1 VDAVSEQAVDLS
13 STWAVMRR
21 RSRVLLS
28 AAVVGGLAGLG
39 ALFVFPP
46 PYSSTSVVLLPAAA
60 QAGSGKTGE
69 YDADTQILI
78 ATSAEVLARAAQEM
92 QPELTQEQVTDRVA
106 VEAPATSIVRITA
119 EGPTDTQAE
128 DLARGVA
135 DSLKAYLEESTRAL
149 SSTQQAALQERLDTL
164 TASLDAVNAEIKKAE
179 ARIAK
184 EGTTSAAGLAD
195 AAALSDLTA
204 VRASTVLDM
213 DSVKKQLAGE
223 DVSGGQ
229 VAAGAKVI
237 QQASPGERSGYVT
250 DALTYIV
257 GGAAL
262 GLLLASLWV
271 VATHRRDPKLRARDE
286 IADAVGIPVVASL
299 RARPP
304 RTAVA
309 WTELLRAY
317 EPDSAD
323 GWALRQLLH
332 ALVPD
337 AGKGW
342 PTGDPFVLV
351 VLTLSGDSGAL
362 PVGPQIAAFAAS
374 NGIATHL
381 FAAQQHEA
389 ATTLWAACAQAS
401 KRQDLPAALSVSTV
415 PDSLAKVEL
424 AVRLVV
430 LDRDTPEPD
439 VSAVEGGTAVLA
451 VSSAAVTRRNIA
463 DAVVAADRV
472 GLSVQG
478 LVVAN
483 PDPLDRTTGRLAPF
497 ERPGAAPPRPTAITT
512 RAAAQ
517 SNAPAPPPA
526 AAPAGGQRRRAARGR
541 KQR

>member
-1 VDAVSEQAVDLS
+1 MSEQAVDLS

-21 RSRVLLS
+21 RSKVLF
-28 AAVVGGLAGLG
+28 AAALVGALAGVGL
-39 ALFVFPP
+39 LFLLPP
-46 PYSSTSVVLLPAAA
+46 PYSSTSVVLLPAAT

-69 YDADTQILI
+69 YDADTQVLI
-78 ATSAEVLARAAQEM
+78 ATSAEVLARAAQQV
-92 QPELTQEQVTDRVA
+92 QPELTQEEVTDRVT
-106 VEAPATSIVRITA
+106 VEAPASAIVRITA
-119 EGPTDTQAE
+119 EGPSDTQAE
-128 DLARGVA
+128 DLASAVA
-135 DSLKAYLEESTRAL
+135 ESLVAYLEESTRAL
-149 SSTQQAALQERLDTL
+149 SATQQAALQERLATL
-164 TASLDAVNAEIKKAE
+164 TASLDAVTAEIKKAE
-179 ARIAK
+179 DRIAK
-184 EGTTSAAGLAD
+184 EGATSAAGLAD

-213 DSVKKQLAGE
+213 DALKKQLAGD
-223 DVSGGQ
+223 DVNGGQ
-229 VAAGAKVI
+229 VAAGANVI
-237 QQASPGERSGYVT
+237 QPASPGKQAGYLT
-250 DALTYIV
+250 DALTKVI

-271 VATHRRDPKLRARDE
+271 VATNRRDPKLRSRDE

-309 WTELLRAY
+309 WSELLRAY

-342 PTGDPFVLV
+342 PSGDPFVLV

-362 PVGPQIAAFAAS
+362 AVGPQIAAFAAS

-389 ATTLWAACAQAS
+389 ATTLWAACTQAS
-401 KRQDLPAALSVSTV
+401 KREDLPAALTVSTV
-415 PDSLAKVEL
+415 PDSLARVEL
-424 AVRLVV
+424 AVHLVV

-439 VSAVEGGTAVLA
+439 ATAVEGGTAILA
-451 VSSAAVTRRNIA
+451 VSAAAVTRRNVA
-463 DAVVAADRV
+463 DAVVAADRI
-472 GLSVQG
+472 GLAVQG

-483 PDPLDRTTGRLAPF
+483 PDPLDRTTGRLAPI
-497 ERPGAAPPRPTAITT
+497 ERPGAATQRPTAITPRT
-512 RAAAQ
+512 AAQ
-517 SNAPAPPPA
+517 NTTPTTPA
-526 AAPAGGQRRRAARGR
+526 AGAPAGGQRRRTARGR